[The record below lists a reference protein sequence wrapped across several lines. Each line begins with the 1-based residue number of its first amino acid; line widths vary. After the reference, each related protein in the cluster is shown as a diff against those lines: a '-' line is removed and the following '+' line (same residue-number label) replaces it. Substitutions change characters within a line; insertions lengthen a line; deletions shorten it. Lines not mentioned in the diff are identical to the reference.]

1 MRILAIRG
9 ENLASLA
16 RPFELNLTAEP
27 LAGAGLFAIT
37 GETGSGKST
46 ILDALCLALYGEYP
60 RVAVGRQEKAPDPS
74 GKELS
79 ISDGRAILRRGA
91 ASGFAEVDFI
101 GQDGI
106 GYRARWAVARARGK
120 ANGRLQDPQRSLK
133 RLDDDSAVA
142 EGITSVLKEVEAR
155 TDLTFEQFRRTVL
168 LAQGDF
174 DLFLLADERDRAEL
188 LEKVTGTE
196 IYGSISTLVRQG
208 TEQLRREVDA
218 LDQKRLDIGL
228 LATEARLA
236 LENAQESLTLIIKE
250 QEGERTR
257 LSDELKKRQNISA
270 AEENLHHAEEQLA
283 NAQQKKNE
291 AQEEFTALAEL
302 DAVEPLR
309 GQYLLLEEAAKRL
322 PGAMQKVTD
331 TEREQILAGGV
342 AQAAQDLL
350 ATAEED
356 ARQAEAVF
364 KTFGPVWTEA
374 ERLDALIVSA
384 QDEAESSKRAA
395 KEAEFSAKTQKDL
408 LDGLQG
414 KLDKASGEQERV
426 TQQLE
431 RLSENA
437 SLAERLDE
445 VLALLQRYEEKVLS
459 RSAAVQDT
467 ARAKTAVDN
476 LQSDVTK
483 AESAIQS
490 ADLVRSELGLQW
502 DALGNELNDL
512 NEDGLQ
518 SLEVGLAQLVSDLRE
533 AYRLAERAA
542 IASNNLAEAE
552 RKNSE
557 AVAEQEQARVNLDAA
572 KFQRDR
578 DVASRAQLLPLD
590 ELAQQSV
597 TEQAAHLRSFLLPG
611 EACPV
616 CGAEEH
622 PYLEITDGER
632 PTGALETLAESL
644 KSQRLTLDAAIA
656 LSDNLITEENGRQAA
671 AAARLS
677 VAARNISTYH
687 LELAGAV
694 EGFAQLHPAIA
705 MGIVTFELINIMPSV
720 LEAGAKEELE
730 TLGREAAS
738 ALNQARGSLANAKK
752 IRLQMDAVQKQR
764 NSAQTQYE
772 TEQRTKQKRMEE
784 HHAAEL
790 TLQQKV
796 ATSGGIVRELETI
809 ERDLNPFLT
818 SAGISPEDLQL
829 DADGVRTKLRLKAT
843 SYRGLKEQIVSLE
856 RTVQELKPQ
865 CTEAATILITTSETL
880 TRSQADLATRNAAL
894 EEQRRLRA
902 VLLDGEV
909 TATHRTRFND
919 ARLTSSAGLNSASAA
934 HSTALSAHR
943 GAVVAYE
950 QAVAAS
956 AETERRAKET
966 QANFNRDCNASGYS
980 SEWGL
985 EHLRIPSGNRADI
998 RSRLQRIDHELNTAI
1013 ANMTT
1018 RTQDLATARAGVD
1031 EGVAAPELLASL
1043 NALNDEISIQQ
1054 QRFGENASELK
1065 RDKKAQEEAQAL
1077 EVEIDAKREQLAVW
1091 QAVDDA
1097 IGSSDGSRFR
1107 KFVQGITLEHL
1118 VRLANDHLRAIGP
1131 RYQLAQGINSDLAVH
1146 IVDRDMADELR
1157 AARSLSGGER
1167 FLVSLSLALALS
1179 GLEGRSSFVDTLFI
1193 DEGFGSLDQDTLD
1206 IALDALESLHSRGRK
1221 VAVIT
1226 HVAAMI
1232 DRIVVQVRVEKLGG
1246 GHSVVRVTDGL
1257 AA

>member
-16 RPFELNLTAEP
+16 RPFELDLTAEP

-60 RVAVGRQEKAPDPS
+60 RVAVGRQEKVPDPS

-79 ISDGRAILRRGA
+79 ISDERAILRRGA

-106 GYRARWAVARARGK
+106 GYRARWAVRRARGK
-120 ANGRLQDPQRSLK
+120 ANGQLQDPQRSLK

-142 EGITSVLKEVEAR
+142 EGKTSVLKEVEAR

-208 TEQLRREVDA
+208 TDQLRREVEA
-218 LDQKRLDIGL
+218 LDQKRLDIGM
-228 LATEARLA
+228 LAADARLA
-236 LENAQESLTLIIKE
+236 LENTQESLTLTIKE

-257 LSDELKKRQNISA
+257 LSDELKKRQNIST

-309 GQYLLLEEAAKRL
+309 GQYLLLEEAAKAL
-322 PGAMQKVTD
+322 PGAVQKVAD
-331 TEREQILAGGV
+331 TEREQILAAGV

-350 ATAEED
+350 AKAEED

-364 KTFGPVWTEA
+364 KTFGPDWTEA

-384 QDEAESSKRAA
+384 QAESESSKRAA
-395 KEAEFSAKTQKDL
+395 KEAESTTKTQKDV
-408 LDGLQG
+408 LDGMQG
-414 KLDKASGEQERV
+414 MLDKATGEQERA

-431 RLSENA
+431 RLSGNA
-437 SLAERLDE
+437 PLAERLDD
-445 VLALLQRYEEKVLS
+445 VPALLQRHEEQVLS
-459 RSAAVQDT
+459 HSAAAQDT
-467 ARAKTAVDN
+467 ATARTALDN
-476 LQSDVTK
+476 LQADVTK
-483 AESAIQS
+483 AESAIQT
-490 ADLVRSELGLQW
+490 ANLLRTELGLQW
-502 DALGNELNDL
+502 DALRNELNDL
-512 NEDGLQ
+512 DEGGLQ
-518 SLEVGLAQLVSDLRE
+518 SLEAGLAQMVSDLRE

-542 IASNNLAEAE
+542 IASNNLAGAE
-552 RKNSE
+552 RKHSE
-557 AVAEQEQARVNLDAA
+557 AVADQEQARGNLNAA
-572 KFQRDR
+572 KAQMDR
-578 DVASRAQLLPLD
+578 DIASRAQLMPLD

-597 TEQAAHLRSFLLPG
+597 SEQASHLRSFLLPG

-616 CGAEEH
+616 CGAAEH
-622 PYLEITDGER
+622 PYLEVTDTER

-644 KSQRLTLDAAIA
+644 RSQRQALDTAIA
-656 LSDNLITEENGRQAA
+656 LAANIITDESGRQAA

-677 VAARNISTYH
+677 EAARNIGTSR
-687 LELAGAV
+687 LEIAGAV
-694 EGFAQLHPAIA
+694 EGFTQLRPAIA
-705 MGIVTFELINIMPSV
+705 TGIVTFKLVNPLPSV
-720 LEAGAKEELE
+720 LEARAKEELE

-738 ALNQARGSLANAKK
+738 ALNQARSSLANAKK

-772 TEQRTKQKRMEE
+772 TEQHAKQERIEG

-796 ATSGGIVRELETI
+796 AALGGIVREIETI
-809 ERDLNPFLT
+809 ERELNPFLT
-818 SAGISPEDLQL
+818 SAGISPEDLQQ
-829 DADGVRTKLRLKAT
+829 DAAGTRMKLHLKAT
-843 SYRGLKEQIVSLE
+843 AYRELKEQIVSLE

-865 CTEAATILITTSETL
+865 CTEAAAILLTTGELL
-880 TRSQADLATRNAAL
+880 TRSQADLATRNAEL
-894 EEQRRLRA
+894 ENKLRQRA
-902 VLLDGEV
+902 MLLNGE
-909 TATHRTRFND
+909 ATELHRRRFND
-919 ARLTSSAGLNSASAA
+919 ARLAASARQ
-934 HSTALSAHR
+934 STANAAQSTAASAHR
-943 GAVVAYE
+943 GAVVAHE

-956 AETERRAKET
+956 IEAQRRAAETRKTFNEACTELGLSCDWVLERLRMPSDNRVETRA
-966 QANFNRDCNASGYS
+966 
-980 SEWGL
+980 
-985 EHLRIPSGNRADI
+985 
-998 RSRLQRIDHELNTAI
+998 RLQRIDHALKI
-1013 ANMTT
+1013 AQANVAT
-1018 RTQDLATARAGVD
+1018 RTTDLGTARVGVD
-1031 EGVAAPELLASL
+1031 ERVGAVELLAFINTL
-1043 NALNDEISIQQ
+1043 NEEISTQQ
-1054 QRFGENASELK
+1054 QRFGEIASELK
-1065 RDKKAQEEAQAL
+1065 RDKQAQDEARAL
-1077 EVEIDAKREQLAVW
+1077 GAEIDAKRAQLDIW

-1097 IGSSDGSRFR
+1097 IGSPDGSRFR

-1118 VRLANDHLRAIGP
+1118 VRLANDHLSAIGP
-1131 RYQLAQGINSDLAVH
+1131 RYQLAQGITSDLAVH
-1146 IVDRDMADELR
+1146 VVDRDMADELR

-1193 DEGFGSLDQDTLD
+1193 DEGFGSLDQETLD

-1246 GHSVVRVTDGL
+1246 GHSVVRLIDGL

>member
-16 RPFELNLTAEP
+16 RPFELDLTAEP

-60 RVAVGRQEKAPDPS
+60 RVAVGRQEKVPDPS

-91 ASGFAEVDFI
+91 SAGFAEVDFI
-101 GQDGI
+101 GQDDI

-208 TEQLRREVDA
+208 TDQLRREVDA
-218 LDQKRLDIGL
+218 LDQKRLDIGML
-228 LATEARLA
+228 SADARLA
-236 LENAQESLTLIIKE
+236 LENAQGSLTLIIKE
-250 QEGERTR
+250 QEGERTK
-257 LSDELKKRQNISA
+257 LSDELKKRQNIST
-270 AEENLHHAEEQLA
+270 AEGNLHHAEEQRI
-283 NAQQKKNE
+283 NAQQKKDE

-309 GQYLLLEEAAKRL
+309 GQYLLSEEAAKAL
-322 PGAMQKVTD
+322 PGAVQKVTD
-331 TEREQILAGGV
+331 TEREQMLAAGV

-350 ATAEED
+350 AKAEED

-364 KTFGPVWTEA
+364 KAFGPVWTEA
-374 ERLDALIVSA
+374 ERLDALIISA
-384 QDEAESSKRAA
+384 QTEAESSKRTAE
-395 KEAEFSAKTQKDL
+395 EAESTTKTQKDA

-414 KLDKASGEQERV
+414 KLDKATGEQERA

-431 RLSENA
+431 RLSGNA
-437 SLAERLDE
+437 PLAERLDD
-445 VLALLQRYEEKVLS
+445 VLVLLQRHEEQMLS
-459 RSAAVQDT
+459 RSTAAQDT
-467 ARAKTAVDN
+467 ATARTAVVN
-476 LQSDVTK
+476 LQADVTK
-483 AESAIQS
+483 AENAIQT
-490 ADLVRSELGLQW
+490 ADLLRTELGLQW
-502 DALGNELNDL
+502 DALRNELNDL
-512 NEDGLQ
+512 NEGELQ
-518 SLEVGLAQLVSDLRE
+518 ILEAGLAQLVSDLRE

-552 RKNSE
+552 RKHSE
-557 AVAEQEQARVNLDAA
+557 AVADQEQARVNLDAA
-572 KFQRDR
+572 KVQMDW
-578 DVASRAQLLPLD
+578 DIASRAQLMPLD

-597 TEQAAHLRSFLLPG
+597 SEQASHLRSFLLPG

-616 CGAEEH
+616 CGAAEH
-622 PYLEITDGER
+622 PYLEVTDAER

-644 KSQRLTLDAAIA
+644 RSQRQALDTSIA
-656 LSDNLITEENGRQAA
+656 LAANIITDESGRQAA
-671 AAARLS
+671 SAARLS
-677 VAARNISTYH
+677 EADRSVAASG
-687 LELAGAV
+687 LDVAGATKDFT
-694 EGFAQLHPAIA
+694 ELRPAIA
-705 MGIVTFELINIMPSV
+705 ASVVAFELVNP
-720 LEAGAKEELE
+720 LPLALGLNAKDELGI
-730 TLGREAAS
+730 LGREAAS
-738 ALNQARGSLANAKK
+738 VLNQAKSSLANAKK

-772 TEQRTKQKRMEE
+772 TEERTKRERIEE

-790 TLQQKV
+790 ALQQKV
-796 ATSGGIVRELETI
+796 AELGGIVREIETI
-809 ERDLNPFLT
+809 DRELNPFLT
-818 SAGISPEDLQL
+818 SAGISPEDLQQN
-829 DADGVRTKLRLKAT
+829 AAGTRMKLHLKAT
-843 SYRGLKEQIVSLE
+843 AYRELKEKIVSLE

-865 CTEAATILITTSETL
+865 CTEATAILLTKGELL
-880 TRSQADLATRNAAL
+880 TRSQADLATRNTAL
-894 EEQRRLRA
+894 EEQRQLRTA
-902 VLLDGEV
+902 LLNGEV

-919 ARLTSSAGLNSASAA
+919 ARLAASAGQNSASAA
-934 HSTALSAHR
+934 HSATASAHR
-943 GAVVAYE
+943 GAVVAHE

-956 AETERRAKET
+956 AEADRRAKEM
-966 QANFNRDCNASGYS
+966 QAEFNNDCNASGYS
-980 SEWGL
+980 SDWVL
-985 EHLRIPSGNRADI
+985 ERLKIPSDNRADT
-998 RSRLQRIDHELNTAI
+998 RSRLQRIDDDLKTAV

-1018 RTQDLATARAGVD
+1018 RTQDLATAREGVD
-1031 EGVAAPELLASL
+1031 ESVSAPELSASL
-1043 NALNDEISIQQ
+1043 NALNEEINIHL
-1054 QRFGENASELK
+1054 QRFGEDASELK
-1065 RDKKAQEEAQAL
+1065 RDKKAQAEAQAL
-1077 EVEIDAKREQLAVW
+1077 GVEIDAKRTQLAVW

-1097 IGSSDGSRFR
+1097 IGSTDGSRFR

-1118 VRLANDHLRAIGP
+1118 IRLANDHLSAIGP
-1131 RYQLAQGINSDLAVH
+1131 RYQLAQGVNSDLAVH
-1146 IVDRDMADELR
+1146 VVDRDMADELR

-1246 GHSVVRVTDGL
+1246 GHSVVRLIDGL

>member
-16 RPFELNLTAEP
+16 RPFELDLTAEP

-60 RVAVGRQEKAPDPS
+60 RVAVGRQEKVPDPS

-101 GQDGI
+101 GQDSI

-120 ANGRLQDPQRSLK
+120 ANGQLQKPQRSLK
-133 RLDDDSAVA
+133 RLADESAVA
-142 EGITSVLKEVEAR
+142 EGITPVLQEVETR

-174 DLFLLADERDRAEL
+174 DAFLLAEESERADL

-196 IYGSISTLVRQG
+196 IYGSISKQVHQG

-218 LDQKRLDIGL
+218 LDQKRLDIGML
-228 LATEARLA
+228 SADARLA
-236 LENAQESLTLIIKE
+236 LENAQESLALTIKE

-257 LSDELKKRQNISA
+257 LSDELKKRQNILT

-283 NAQQKKNE
+283 NAQHKKDE
-291 AQEEFTALAEL
+291 VQEEFTALAEL

-309 GQYLLLEEAAKRL
+309 GQYLLLEEAAKAL
-322 PGAMQKVTD
+322 PGAVQKVAD
-331 TEREQILAGGV
+331 TEHEQILAAGI
-342 AQAAQDLL
+342 AQAAHSSLTK
-350 ATAEED
+350 ANEAANE
-356 ARQAEAVF
+356 AEAVY
-364 KTFGPVWTEA
+364 KKFGPVWSEA
-374 ERLDALIVSA
+374 EGLDAQITSA
-384 QDEAESSKRAA
+384 REEVQKAQQEVDKSKAA
-395 KEAEFSAKTQKDL
+395 HGAQNSL
-408 LDGLQG
+408 LEGLQG
-414 KLDKASGEQERV
+414 KLDKAIGEQKLANELFES
-426 TQQLE
+426 Q
-431 RLSENA
+431 SGFA
-437 SLAERLDE
+437 ALAERIDD
-445 VLALLQRYEEKVLS
+445 VLALLKRHEEQV
-459 RSAAVQDT
+459 RSHSTAVQNAET
-467 ARAKTAVDN
+467 AKTTATN
-476 LQSDVTK
+476 LLAEVTK
-483 AESAIQS
+483 AESRIQT
-490 ADLVRSELGLQW
+490 ADQSRKNLTQQENSLRDQLNNLDEDRLSITEAGL
-502 DALGNELNDL
+502 N
-512 NEDGLQ
+512 
-518 SLEVGLAQLVSDLRE
+518 QLVLDLRE
-533 AYRLAERAA
+533 AYRLADRAINA
-542 IASNNLAEAE
+542 DANLAEGNRNQTQAL
-552 RKNSE
+552 
-557 AVAEQEQARVNLDAA
+557 ADHEQARVNLNAA
-572 KFQRDR
+572 KVQMDR
-578 DVASRAQLLPLD
+578 DIASRAQLMPLD

-597 TEQAAHLRSFLLPG
+597 SEQASHLRSFLLPG

-616 CGAEEH
+616 CGAAEH
-622 PYLEITDGER
+622 PYLEVTDAER

-644 KSQRLTLDAAIA
+644 RGQRKALDDAIA
-656 LSDNLITEENGRQAA
+656 LSAKIITDESGREASA
-671 AAARLS
+671 VARLS
-677 VAARNISTYH
+677 EADRSVAASG
-687 LELAGAV
+687 LDLAGATK
-694 EGFAQLHPAIA
+694 EFTELRPAIA
-705 MGIVTFELINIMPSV
+705 ASVVTFELVNPLPSV
-720 LEAGAKEELE
+720 LEARAKEELQ
-730 TLGREAAS
+730 TLGREASS
-738 ALNQARGSLANAKK
+738 ALTQARSSLANAKK

-772 TEQRTKQKRMEE
+772 TEQHTKQERIEE

-790 TLQQKV
+790 TLQKKV
-796 ATSGGIVRELETI
+796 ATLGGIVREIETI
-809 ERDLNPFLT
+809 ERELNPFLT
-818 SAGISPEDLQL
+818 SAGISPEDLQH
-829 DADGVRTKLRLKAT
+829 DAAGTRMKLHLKAT
-843 SYRGLKEQIVSLE
+843 AYRELKEQIVSLE

-865 CTEAATILITTSETL
+865 CTEAAVILLTMGELL
-880 TRSQADLATRNAAL
+880 TRSQADLATRNTAL
-894 EEQRRLRA
+894 EEQRRLRNA
-902 VLLDGEV
+902 LLNGEV

-919 ARLTSSAGLNSASAA
+919 ARLAASAGQNSASAA
-934 HSTALSAHR
+934 HSAAASAHS
-943 GAVVAYE
+943 GAVVAHE

-956 AETERRAKET
+956 AEVDRRSKET
-966 QANFNRDCNASGYS
+966 RNTFNEDCTALGRT
-980 SEWGL
+980 SEWVL
-985 EHLRIPSGNRADI
+985 ERFMIPSDNRADI
-998 RSRLQRIDHELNTAI
+998 RSRLQRIDHDLNTAI

-1031 EGVAAPELLASL
+1031 ESVGAPELSASV
-1043 NALNDEISIQQ
+1043 NALNEEISIQQ

-1065 RDKKAQEEAQAL
+1065 RDKKAQKEAQAL
-1077 EVEIDAKREQLAVW
+1077 GAEIDAKRAQLAVW

-1097 IGSSDGSRFR
+1097 IGSTDGSRFR

-1118 VRLANDHLRAIGP
+1118 IRLANDHLSAIGP
-1131 RYQLAQGINSDLAVH
+1131 RYQLAQGVNSDLAVH
-1146 IVDRDMADELR
+1146 VVDRDMADELR

-1246 GHSVVRVTDGL
+1246 GHSVVRLIDGL